1 MNNMSNKQ
9 STFLYS
15 SAGLIA
21 VLVIL
26 VLGNFILGFVNTR
39 IDLTEGRLYTLSAGT
54 RAVLAKLD
62 APVKVRFY
70 YTQGEQNVPVP
81 IKAFARRTE
90 DLLMEFR
97 KAAGGKLILEKL
109 DPQPDS
115 DAEDSAALDGIEAQQ
130 LPTGERFYLGIAVS
144 YADQKLGLPMLN
156 LDREQLIEYDLTR
169 AIARASTTEKPVIG
183 VMSPMPVFGGR
194 GNPMMGMPPSE
205 KWVFISE
212 LQRDFNVRRVD
223 QSGTRI
229 PDDIKVLL
237 VLNPRGIGDEGQYA
251 IDQFVLR
258 GGKLIAAVDAYAYFD
273 QMPGPG
279 GQGGGG
285 TSSSLD
291 KLFKAW
297 GVGFDAGK
305 VISDMKFMSGGGE
318 RSSPTVLTLHGPAL
332 NNDDVATSQLG
343 RIFFPFSGA
352 FSLSNDGKPA
362 DGLKSSVLVKSS
374 TFSQFVD
381 NANATDQGQK
391 AQIGFKPSGVEHALA
406 LRLSGKFKSAFP
418 EGAPRADKAADAA
431 KGAPAAHLQESTGE
445 GAVVLLA
452 DSDFLNDGAAVQI
465 GEVFGQRVVMPVNG
479 NLALGQALVEQFAG
493 DSNLVN
499 LRTRAVASRPFTVI
513 REMEA
518 RASQAYLGKIKA
530 LEDSLQQTTEKLQA
544 LQKTRAPGQGAIL
557 SAEQQLELENFR
569 KKAAEGRRELK
580 EVRRDL
586 RADSEA
592 LQFWTKV
599 ANIAL
604 VPLLVALAGLGL
616 AIIRRKRVV
625 TV

>member
-1 MNNMSNKQ
+1 
-9 STFLYS
+9 
-15 SAGLIA
+15 
-21 VLVIL
+21 
-26 VLGNFILGFVNTR
+26 
-39 IDLTEGRLYTLSAGT
+39 
-54 RAVLAKLD
+54 
-62 APVKVRFY
+62 
-70 YTQGEQNVPVP
+70 
-81 IKAFARRTE
+81 
-90 DLLMEFR
+90 
-97 KAAGGKLILEKL
+97 
-109 DPQPDS
+109 
-115 DAEDSAALDGIEAQQ
+115 
-130 LPTGERFYLGIAVS
+130 
-144 YADQKLGLPMLN
+144 
-156 LDREQLIEYDLTR
+156 
-169 AIARASTTEKPVIG
+169 
-183 VMSPMPVFGGR
+183 
-194 GNPMMGMPPSE
+194 
-205 KWVFISE
+205 
-212 LQRDFNVRRVD
+212 
-223 QSGTRI
+223 
-229 PDDIKVLL
+229 
-237 VLNPRGIGDEGQYA
+237 
-251 IDQFVLR
+251 
-258 GGKLIAAVDAYAYFD
+258 
-273 QMPGPG
+273 
-279 GQGGGG
+279 
-285 TSSSLD
+285 
-291 KLFKAW
+291 LFKAW

-381 NANATDQGQK
+381 NTNATDQGQK